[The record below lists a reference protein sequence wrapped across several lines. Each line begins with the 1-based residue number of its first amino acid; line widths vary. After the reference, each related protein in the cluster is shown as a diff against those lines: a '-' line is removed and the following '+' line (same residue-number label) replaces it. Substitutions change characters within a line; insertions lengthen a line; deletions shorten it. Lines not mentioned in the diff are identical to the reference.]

1 MERDSRNAKRRSIVG
16 QQDLHKNGAAVERR
30 TSKKSSSHDR
40 QGRVYPDNFRDTTI
54 RAVTPETASKD
65 ESQSETDAP
74 YTPSAVSPSS
84 QANTRS
90 HYSERQQYAGSITNT
105 DSERSSVDIAR
116 KQGKVRT
123 KKGDP
128 DNGESSSSP
137 SLFSKT
143 RNRLGSITTNS
154 PFAQKT
160 SDDPSSSIGFPSIHS
175 PPLSI
180 QTDARS
186 KLIKNR
192 PTVISPSANPV
203 PVEPPLRSPDSSSD
217 SNKILTLMNTTCG
230 RMHGILSF
238 RNSGT
243 SSWTTGY
250 CAINVASGSLIC
262 QVKGEITTAKTLVPD
277 LRGCNVRTF
286 VEPDS
291 QSMSLNVWTASSG
304 LGIQLKPQV
313 PETFDSWLAALLCW
327 QPIRPKGV
335 RDKMTKPQSTIITER
350 KERRRV
356 SESNTH
362 RNAAIIKV
370 GKMLLWE
377 SYTGVDPPIAAS
389 ARRGSTFRH
398 QPEPLSSN
406 WQRVGCTLHEN
417 GQFKLLTEADAQ
429 LIAFV
434 QLSQLSRCSIQQ
446 LDGSVLGEEFCIA
459 IYPQYSALSAN
470 QAPPRPI
477 FLCLESRVLYEVW
490 FVLLRAFTV
499 PELYGPQQTIEVQA
513 SSNAQLQDANED
525 ISDKGMFRVERSL
538 SVRVTE
544 AKLKPTASFSPV
556 SKRHGKG
563 ESDEPIADFY
573 SEILLDGEVRG
584 RTAIKLNTSK
594 PFWREEFT
602 FIDLPPVLSRAELLI
617 KAKNSVEKEWTMV
630 TKGNFALSQGDT
642 NSPPLTGNIEVA
654 MHDST
659 YGKVELPLDELEHGV
674 ELEKWW
680 FIYDG
685 NEQSVG
691 EVLMKVRLD
700 ETVVLMTN
708 DYAELSGLLHQF
720 SNGLT
725 IRIAN
730 SLNTEV
736 KQLSE
741 IFLDIF
747 QVSSHVSEWIMALV
761 EEEIDST
768 ERETSTNRLRYSGR
782 IYSND
787 STDAGPERE
796 IREIVLRDLGKS
808 AATEANLLFRGN
820 TILTRSFDAHM
831 RRLGKDYLLETIG
844 ERLREIDERNVD
856 CEVDPNRVHN
866 PEELKR
872 NWRTLI
878 NLTTSMWKA
887 ISNSADRCPA
897 ELRLLFRH
905 VRSCAEDRFGDFLR
919 SVAYSS
925 VSGFLFLR
933 FFCPAILNPK
943 LFGLLKNHPQPRA
956 NRTLTLI
963 AKSLQTMAN
972 MTQFGGKEPWM
983 EPMNKFIVSARQEFK
998 AFVDAVCSIPTTD
1011 RSAIVSPSYATPT
1024 QILGRLPPTSRE
1036 GFLSL
1041 PFLIDSSKN
1050 FAALV
1055 NLWLS
1060 KTSENAM
1067 QQLPIDDGLKLFDQH
1082 CRELRART
1090 IRCLESAEQAE
1101 RPTGGLQSKWEQLL
1115 EERERQGTFYDET
1128 NDSSKPSTPSA
1139 DPQTTT
1145 LPFHTKSN
1153 RDSFVPFVRSF
1164 SPQQSTGATEHDD
1177 DTPPSSA
1184 SFTWDTNRNPFS
1196 GQDRN
1201 PETRAST
1208 SDSKESST
1216 LSYDP
1221 LENTRQRPLPPHREG
1236 SGSGRSRLL
1245 DFRRKKDRDGPT
1257 TPRDEHRPD
1266 FI

>member
-856 CEVDPNRVHN
+856 
-866 PEELKR
+866 
-872 NWRTLI
+872 
-878 NLTTSMWKA
+878 
-887 ISNSADRCPA
+887 
-897 ELRLLFRH
+897 
-905 VRSCAEDRFGDFLR
+905 
-919 SVAYSS
+919 Y
-925 VSGFLFLR
+925 
-933 FFCPAILNPK
+933 
-943 LFGLLKNHPQPRA
+943 HPQPRA